1 MSFHKGKN
9 SWIRRRWFDFRQGH
23 SIYLAIVIMFANF
36 ITIQYSLMIE
46 RIPAFST
53 VLGNPVVFALAFLGG
68 YMPLAIAIG
77 HWHKKSQW
85 KVEQEAM
92 FSENVVQA
100 RLWLFMIRLV
110 QGKTT
115 EAEQAEMQKMLE
127 KIIKKLPKGATEA
140 A

>member
-9 SWIRRRWFDFRQGH
+9 SWVRRRWFDFRQGH
-23 SIYLAIVIMFANF
+23 SIYLAVVIMFANF
-36 ITIQYSLMIE
+36 ITLKYSLMIE

-127 KIIKKLPKGATEA
+127 KIIKKLPKGATEVA
-140 A
+140 

>member
-1 MSFHKGKN
+1 
-9 SWIRRRWFDFRQGH
+9 
-23 SIYLAIVIMFANF
+23 MFANF

-127 KIIKKLPKGATEA
+127 KIIKKLPKGATEVA
-140 A
+140 